1 MADLT
6 QLFSIAELK
15 ALDEKQLEILRDA
28 IRHEIRTSPNIR
40 RVLRAKVRRVYNQLK
55 PKSRRRK

>member
-1 MADLT
+1 MGRLT

-28 IRHEIRTSPNIR
+28 VLHEMQTSPAIR
-40 RVLRAKVRRVYNQLK
+40 RLLRAKTRRVYNQLK
-55 PKSRRRK
+55 SKSRRRK